1 MKTLILI
8 LSLFI
13 TTNLYAAGESAYYEI
28 LKGKLHRGGSATVTV
43 LPDPDNF
50 VVDLSYKINKKALV
64 PVPDKHLSGKTI
76 VELPIQYRDER
87 GYLELEEKG
96 SVEIK
101 KARLV
106 YQKRVDVA
114 QYKGAHQIL
123 ILPSNGKSK
132 TQIIYHPDAPALGW
146 LRVKVIF
153 VSDISLL
160 NGYEAE
166 MRLKEY

>member
-1 MKTLILI
+1 MKTII
-8 LSLFI
+8 FYLSLIFSM
-13 TTNLYAAGESAYYEI
+13 NLLAAEDTAHYEI
-28 LKGKLHRGGSATVTV
+28 LKGKLHRGGSATVKV
-43 LPDPDNF
+43 LPDSDNF
-50 VVDLSYKINKKALV
+50 VVDLNYKIQKKALV
-64 PVPDKHLSGKTI
+64 PVPDKHLSGKTT

-96 SVEIK
+96 TVEIE

-106 YQKRVDVA
+106 YQKRVNVA
-114 QYKGAHQIL
+114 EYKDAHQIL

-153 VSDISLL
+153 VSDIPLL

-166 MRLKEY
+166 MRLKE